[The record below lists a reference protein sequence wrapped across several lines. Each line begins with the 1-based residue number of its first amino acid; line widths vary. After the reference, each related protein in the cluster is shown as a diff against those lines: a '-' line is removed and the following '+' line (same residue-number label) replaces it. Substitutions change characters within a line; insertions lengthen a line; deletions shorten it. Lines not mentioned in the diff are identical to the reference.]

1 LLCKPVFPGGPE
13 ASKARP
19 AKVSVAE
26 NPYVNTAKYPPSYKQ
41 IPPPFS
47 APKLT
52 KVSVAELALS
62 YAMRS
67 AGNPSTTTRTAG
79 ASLDQFVMQNA

>member
-1 LLCKPVFPGGPE
+1 LLSNAIFSGGPE
-13 ASKARP
+13 APKARRTQ
-19 AKVSVAE
+19 ASVAE
-26 NPYVNTAKYPPSYKQ
+26 NPYVNTAKYTPSYKQ

-47 APKLT
+47 ALKLT
-52 KVSVAELALS
+52 KVSVAKLALS